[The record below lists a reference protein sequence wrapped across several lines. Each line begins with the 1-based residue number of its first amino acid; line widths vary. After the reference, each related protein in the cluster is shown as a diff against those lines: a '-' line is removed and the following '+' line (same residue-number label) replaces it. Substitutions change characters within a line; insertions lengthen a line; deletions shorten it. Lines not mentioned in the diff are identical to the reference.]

1 MSNADGSCLMTHD
14 PYDMEHGSAFL
25 WSGSLSWTLWINKE
39 KNRLHTGGEKDRGG
53 SLLLTLRMPD
63 AIKCNATHPFLR
75 TSREIKFTR
84 PFPFLFCVAGEDEF
98 FKVRLQI
105 LYILISYM

>member
-1 MSNADGSCLMTHD
+1 MLND
-14 PYDMEHGSAFL
+14 PRSIRHGT
-25 WSGSLSWTLWINKE
+25 WIGVSLEWLAILDVVDKQRKE
-39 KNRLHTGGEKDRGG
+39 SSSYWKREKDRGG